1 MRSTHNIFM
10 YGLALLGLILSAGCG
25 PQQAGAPAPQPATAE
40 ELLRAWKELPKAG
53 RDSMDLQ
60 TASELTAQLAALGPE
75 HLVALIDIIADP
87 QSGAVAKVMAVIC
100 LTPYAGP
107 DFVPRLMPLT
117 ETGQEV
123 TTRACAVNLLSLLPQ
138 PEVLDKL
145 RLLADDPERRVRLEA
160 LTALIKQGDTQPV
173 ARLDTFWKDPAATPQ
188 EREHM
193 VLTVPE
199 TAAASYVGIFK
210 EAVLDATLAPAAR
223 RHAAKMLGRFGG
235 EGALDALRS
244 CAEKD
249 PDPDL
254 RALAQSGVEAI
265 QSRTGTGAAPNP

>member
-1 MRSTHNIFM
+1 
-10 YGLALLGLILSAGCG
+10 
-25 PQQAGAPAPQPATAE
+25 
-40 ELLRAWKELPKAG
+40 LLRAWKELPKAG

-75 HLVALIDIIADP
+75 HLGALIDVIADP
-87 QSGAVAKVMAVIC
+87 QGGAVAKVMAVIC

-123 TTRACAVNLLSLLPQ
+123 TTRACAINLLSLLPQ
-138 PEVLDKL
+138 PEVQDRL
-145 RLLADDPERRVRLEA
+145 RALADDPERRVRLEA
-160 LTALIKQGDTQPV
+160 LTALIKQGDTQPA
-173 ARLDTFWKDPAATPQ
+173 ARLDTFWKDPETTPQ

-199 TAAASYVGIFK
+199 SAAASYLSVFN
-210 EAVLDATLAPAAR
+210 EAVVDGSLAPAAR
-223 RHAAKMLGRFGG
+223 RQAAKMLGRFGDAS
-235 EGALDALRS
+235 ALDALRT
-244 CAEKD
+244 CAEND

-265 QSRTGTGAAPNP
+265 QSRTGGGAAPNP